1 MLGTRARLLAVG
13 AALFGALALMTSGA
27 SLASAS
33 SRVGGTSNQVGSLKV
48 QIYSQMCDGN
58 GPNLHTRLAVRN
70 VGSSPQ
76 SLMVHDTLAN
86 AVYDPPGAIPPGKG
100 QLVHLTSGNNTPSH
114 TLTISSGGQT
124 KTMTVPSSPCTTTTT
139 SSSTTS
145 TTKPHHG
152 TTTTTGSSSTSST
165 TSVTVAPGGGGT
177 NPPGDPGG
185 GTVVSPGV
193 VTAAKV
199 TTPAA
204 VKATTAASKLP
215 FTGSDIRGFA
225 IIGNILVL
233 LGFGLLLLSHR
244 SPRVAAFF
252 ERLRPGST
260 PS

>member
-1 MLGTRARLLAVG
+1 
-13 AALFGALALMTSGA
+13 
-27 SLASAS
+27 
-33 SRVGGTSNQVGSLKV
+33 
-48 QIYSQMCDGN
+48 
-58 GPNLHTRLAVRN
+58 
-70 VGSSPQ
+70 
-76 SLMVHDTLAN
+76 
-86 AVYDPPGAIPPGKG
+86 
-100 QLVHLTSGNNTPSH
+100 
-114 TLTISSGGQT
+114 
-124 KTMTVPSSPCTTTTT
+124 
-139 SSSTTS
+139 
-145 TTKPHHG
+145 
-152 TTTTTGSSSTSST
+152 
-165 TSVTVAPGGGGT
+165 VTVAPGGGGT

-252 ERLRPGST
+252 QRLRPGSA

>member
-13 AALFGALALMTSGA
+13 AAVFGALALMTSGA

-33 SRVGGTSNQVGSLKV
+33 SRVGGNSDQVGSLKI

-86 AVYDPPGAIPPGKG
+86 AVYDPPGAIAPGKG
-100 QLVHLTSGNNTPSH
+100 QLVHLTSPNNTPSH
-114 TLTISSGGQT
+114 TLTVASGGQV
-124 KTMTVPSSPCTTTTT
+124 KTMTIPKSPCTTTTT

-145 TTKPHHG
+145 TTKPHG
-152 TTTTTGSSSTSST
+152 TTTTTGSSTSST
-165 TSVTVAPGGGGT
+165 TSVTVAPGGGG
-177 NPPGDPGG
+177 NGGPGDPGG
-185 GTVVSPGV
+185 NTVVSPGV

-252 ERLRPGST
+252 QRLRPGSA